1 MLARDR
7 WKLIGWR
14 LLQFVPVIVMAT
26 FIVFGLMQL
35 VPGDIAVTLAGE
47 NPSEARIAE
56 LRQLYGLDQPLLAQ
70 YGSWLAGAVQGDLG
84 KSMLSGEPVLR
95 SILARFPTT
104 LQIVLMALALSLL
117 IGVPMGI
124 LAALRPNSRIDAFV
138 TSAASLGVAL
148 PNFWLAMLLV
158 SVFALSLG
166 WLPATGAVAFG
177 KDPVASLKAAIL
189 PACAL
194 AAGGIAEVTRQLR
207 GSLVEVLSS
216 QFVRTLHAKGLPPSA
231 ILWRHGLKNVG
242 VNLLTVVG
250 LMFNRLLGATVVIE
264 AVFAIPG
271 VGSMVV
277 ASAIQKDFPVIQGVV
292 LAMVL
297 IVISL
302 NLLIDVLYT
311 VVDPRVG
318 RR

>member
-14 LLQFVPVIVMAT
+14 LLQFVPVIVLAT

-47 NPSEARIAE
+47 SASEARIAE
-56 LRQLYGLDQPLLAQ
+56 LRRLYGLDRPLLVQ
-70 YGSWLAGAVQGDLG
+70 YGQWLWGAVQGDLG

-95 SILARFPTT
+95 SILTRFPTT
-104 LQIVLMALALSLL
+104 LQIVLMALSVSLL

-124 LAALRPNSRIDAFV
+124 LAALRPNSRVDAFV
-138 TSAASLGVAL
+138 TSVASLGVAL

-158 SVFALSLG
+158 SIFALGLG
-166 WLPATGAVAFG
+166 WFPATGAVVFA
-177 KDPVASLKAAIL
+177 KDPMASIKAATL
-189 PACAL
+189 PALAL
-194 AAGGIAEVTRQLR
+194 AAGGIAEVARQLR

-231 ILWRHGLKNVG
+231 ILWRHGLKNVS
-242 VNLLTVVG
+242 VNLLTVIG

-297 IVISL
+297 IVITL
-302 NLLIDVLYT
+302 NLVIDLLYT

>member
-14 LLQFVPVIVMAT
+14 LLPFVPVIVLAT

-47 NPSEARIAE
+47 SASEARIAE
-56 LRQLYGLDQPLLAQ
+56 LRRLYGLDRPLLVQ
-70 YGSWLAGAVQGDLG
+70 YGQWLWGAVQGDLG

-95 SILARFPTT
+95 SILTRFPTT
-104 LQIVLMALALSLL
+104 LQIVLMALSVSLL

-138 TSAASLGVAL
+138 TSLASLGVAL

-158 SVFALSLG
+158 SVFALNLG
-166 WLPATGAVAFG
+166 WFPATGAVAFA
-177 KDPVASLKAAIL
+177 KDPVASLKAATL
-189 PACAL
+189 PAFAL
-194 AAGGIAEVTRQLR
+194 AAGGVAEVARQLR

-231 ILWRHGLKNVG
+231 ILWRHGLKNVS
-242 VNLLTVVG
+242 VNLLTVIG

-297 IVISL
+297 IVITL
-302 NLLIDVLYT
+302 NLVIDLLYT

>member
-56 LRQLYGLDQPLLAQ
+56 LRQLYGLDRPLLVQ
-70 YGSWLAGAVQGDLG
+70 YGSWLGGAVQGDLG

-95 SILARFPTT
+95 SILTRFPTT
-104 LQIVLMALALSLL
+104 LQIVLMALVLSLL

-138 TSAASLGVAL
+138 TSVASLGVAL

-158 SVFALSLG
+158 SLFALTLG
-166 WLPATGAVAFG
+166 WLPATGAVAFAQ
-177 KDPVASLKAAIL
+177 DPVASLKSALL